1 MLKQTIE
8 LDEPLT
14 ISKELNGL
22 KYFIETYGCQM
33 NEYDS
38 ELVANIL
45 GDLGY
50 SKSNKIEEADAIF
63 LNTCAIREKAE
74 ETVHNRLNSLAYLK
88 KQNSNLI
95 IGVLGCMAQNL
106 KNEILESKPYVDII
120 LGPDSYRRLPEI
132 IKFKNSNLD
141 HIVDTRLS
149 KYEVYDNL
157 LPKRKD
163 GITAWLSIMR
173 GCDKFCTFCIVPFT
187 RGRERSRTIESVVT
201 ETQDIVKKGY
211 KEVTLLGQN
220 VNSYKTS
227 EGDFPV
233 LLDNLAAVEGIE
245 RIRYMSPHPR
255 DIDEDLLKIMVKH
268 KNICNQIHLPLQAG
282 SSRILKRMNRT
293 YTKEE
298 FLNLVDLIRN
308 YMPDCGIS
316 TDIIV
321 GFPGETDE
329 DFAETMEVASK
340 VEFDSAYMFKFS
352 LRPGTKAA
360 EYTDQISEEI
370 KQQRLETLID
380 FQHKVTL
387 IKNRKKIG
395 TELEVLI
402 EKVSKKSSDQWSGRT
417 EGNAPVVFNKI
428 NKYKIGDLVKIE
440 ILDVKGMTLLGSIK

>member
-1 MLKQTIE
+1 MLQNIKK
-8 LDEPLT
+8 LDQNSVCEKPLT
-14 ISKELNGL
+14 DKS
-22 KYFIETYGCQM
+22 YYIETYGCQM

-45 GDLGY
+45 GNLGY
-50 SKSNKIEEADAIF
+50 SKSDKIEEADAIF

-88 KQNSNLI
+88 RQNSNLI

-106 KNEILESKPYVDII
+106 KNEILESKPFVDII
-120 LGPDSYRRLPEI
+120 LGPDSYRRLPDI
-132 IKFKNSNLD
+132 IKFKNSNMD

-187 RGRERSRTIESVVT
+187 RGRERSRSIESVVT

-220 VNSYKTS
+220 VNSYKTA
-227 EGDFPV
+227 EGDFPI
-233 LLDNLAAVEGIE
+233 LLDNLAAIKGIK

-298 FLNLVDLIRN
+298 FLNLVDLIRD
-308 YMPDCGIS
+308 YMPGCSIS

-329 DFAETMEVASK
+329 DFTETMEVVSK

-352 LRPGTKAA
+352 SRPGTKAA
-360 EYTDQISEEI
+360 EYTDQIPEDI
-370 KQQRLETLID
+370 KQQRLETLIE
-380 FQHKVTL
+380 FQHKITL

-402 EKVSKKSSDQWSGRT
+402 EKVSKKSTDQWSGRT
-417 EGNAPVVFNKI
+417 EGNTPVVFNKI

>member
-1 MLKQTIE
+1 MLQNIKKI
-8 LDEPLT
+8 DHK
-14 ISKELNGL
+14 ISTQRPAKGL
-22 KYFIETYGCQM
+22 KFFVETYGCQM

-45 GDLGY
+45 GNLGY
-50 SKSNKIEEADAIF
+50 SKSDKIEEADAIF

-88 KQNSNLI
+88 KQKSNLI

-187 RGRERSRTIESVVT
+187 RGRERSRSIESVVT

-227 EGDFPV
+227 AGDFPI
-233 LLDNLAAVEGIE
+233 LLDHLAAIKGIK

>member
-1 MLKQTIE
+1 MLQNIKK
-8 LDEPLT
+8 LDQNSVREKLLT
-14 ISKELNGL
+14 DKS
-22 KYFIETYGCQM
+22 YFIETYGCQM

-45 GDLGY
+45 GNLGY
-50 SKSNKIEEADAIF
+50 SKSDKIEEADAIF

-88 KQNSNLI
+88 RQNSNLI

-106 KNEILESKPYVDII
+106 KNEILESKPFVDII
-120 LGPDSYRRLPEI
+120 LGPDSYRRLPDI
-132 IKFKNSNLD
+132 IKFKNSNMD

-187 RGRERSRTIESVVT
+187 RGRERSRSIESVVT

-220 VNSYKTS
+220 VNSYKTA
-227 EGDFPV
+227 EGDFPI
-233 LLDNLAAVEGIE
+233 LLDNLAAVEGIK

-268 KNICNQIHLPLQAG
+268 KNICDQIHLPLQAG

-298 FLNLVDLIRN
+298 FLNLVDLIRD
-308 YMPDCGIS
+308 YMPGCSIS

-329 DFAETMEVASK
+329 DFTETMEVVSK

-352 LRPGTKAA
+352 SRPGTKAA
-360 EYTDQISEEI
+360 EYTDQIPEDI
-370 KQQRLETLID
+370 KQKRLETLIE

-402 EKVSKKSSDQWSGRT
+402 EKVSKKSTDQWSGRT
-417 EGNAPVVFNKI
+417 EGNTPVVFNKI

>member
-8 LDEPLT
+8 LDKPLT
-14 ISKELNGL
+14 ISKKLNGL

-329 DFAETMEVASK
+329 DFSETMEVASK

>member
-22 KYFIETYGCQM
+22 KYHIETYGCQM

-187 RGRERSRTIESVVT
+187 RGRERSRSIESVVT

-329 DFAETMEVASK
+329 DFAEPMEVASK

-352 LRPGTKAA
+352 SRPGTKAA

>member
-352 LRPGTKAA
+352 SRPGTKAA

>member
-1 MLKQTIE
+1 MLQNIKK
-8 LDEPLT
+8 LDQNSVCEKPLT
-14 ISKELNGL
+14 DKS
-22 KYFIETYGCQM
+22 YYIETYGCQM

-45 GDLGY
+45 GNLGY
-50 SKSNKIEEADAIF
+50 SKSDKIEEADAIF

-88 KQNSNLI
+88 RQNSNLI

-106 KNEILESKPYVDII
+106 KNEILESKPFVDII
-120 LGPDSYRRLPEI
+120 LGPDSYRRLPDI
-132 IKFKNSNLD
+132 IKFKNSNMD

-187 RGRERSRTIESVVT
+187 RGRERSRSIESVVT

-220 VNSYKTS
+220 VNSYKTA
-227 EGDFPV
+227 EGDFPI
-233 LLDNLAAVEGIE
+233 LLDNLAAVEGIK

-298 FLNLVDLIRN
+298 FLNLVDLIRD
-308 YMPDCGIS
+308 YMPGCSIS

-329 DFAETMEVASK
+329 DFTETMEVVSK

-352 LRPGTKAA
+352 SRPGTKAA
-360 EYTDQISEEI
+360 EYTDQIPEDI
-370 KQQRLETLID
+370 KQQRLETLIE
-380 FQHKVTL
+380 FQHKITL

-402 EKVSKKSSDQWSGRT
+402 EKVSKKSTDQWSGRT
-417 EGNAPVVFNKI
+417 EGNTPVVFNKI

>member
-1 MLKQTIE
+1 MSET
-8 LDEPLT
+8 
-14 ISKELNGL
+14 LNIVENKVVTPITPNNL
-22 KYFIETYGCQM
+22 KYYIETYGCQM

-45 GDLGY
+45 GNLGY
-50 SKSNKIEEADAIF
+50 SKSDKIEEADAIF

-88 KQNSNLI
+88 RQNSNLI

-106 KNEILESKPYVDII
+106 KNEILESKPFVDII
-120 LGPDSYRRLPEI
+120 LGPDSYRRLPDI
-132 IKFKNSNLD
+132 IKFKNSNMD

-187 RGRERSRTIESVVT
+187 RGRERSRSIESVVT

-220 VNSYKTS
+220 VNSYKTA
-227 EGDFPV
+227 EGDFPI
-233 LLDNLAAVEGIE
+233 LLDNLAAVEGIK

-298 FLNLVDLIRN
+298 FLNLVDLIRD
-308 YMPDCGIS
+308 YMPGCSIS

-329 DFAETMEVASK
+329 DFTETMEVVSK

-352 LRPGTKAA
+352 SRPGTKAA
-360 EYTDQISEEI
+360 EYTDQIPEDI
-370 KQQRLETLID
+370 KQQRLETLIE
-380 FQHKVTL
+380 FQHKITL

-402 EKVSKKSSDQWSGRT
+402 EKVSKKSTDQWSGRT
-417 EGNAPVVFNKI
+417 EGNTPVVFNKI

>member
-1 MLKQTIE
+1 MLQNIKK
-8 LDEPLT
+8 LDQNSVCEKPLT
-14 ISKELNGL
+14 DKS
-22 KYFIETYGCQM
+22 YYIETYGCQM

-45 GDLGY
+45 GNLGY
-50 SKSNKIEEADAIF
+50 SKSDKIEEADAIF

-88 KQNSNLI
+88 RQNSNLI

-106 KNEILESKPYVDII
+106 KNEILESKPFVDII
-120 LGPDSYRRLPEI
+120 LGPDSYRRLPDI
-132 IKFKNSNLD
+132 IKFKNSNMD

-163 GITAWLSIMR
+163 GITAWISIMR

-187 RGRERSRTIESVVT
+187 RGRERSRSIESVVT

-220 VNSYKTS
+220 VNSYKTA
-227 EGDFPV
+227 EGDFPI
-233 LLDNLAAVEGIE
+233 LLDNLAAVEGIK

-268 KNICNQIHLPLQAG
+268 KNICDQIHLPLQAG

-298 FLNLVDLIRN
+298 FLNLVDLIRD
-308 YMPDCGIS
+308 YMPGCSIS

-329 DFAETMEVASK
+329 DFTETMEVVSK

-352 LRPGTKAA
+352 SRPGTKAA
-360 EYTDQISEEI
+360 EYTDQIPEDI
-370 KQQRLETLID
+370 KQQRLETLIE

-402 EKVSKKSSDQWSGRT
+402 EKVSKKSTDQWSGRT
-417 EGNAPVVFNKI
+417 EGNTPVVFNKI

>member
-22 KYFIETYGCQM
+22 KYHIETYGCQM

-352 LRPGTKAA
+352 SRPGTKAA